1 MNYRQRKKELAA
13 HEAVAN
19 AVLLVV
25 NSVLSTEIEPLD
37 SARESDTKLPKSR
50 FRKNSFCKRPGCYVA
65 WFVDP
70 RTPHKK
76 FCSSM
81 CDNALRA
88 ASTRVQRY
96 YLSQG
101 YVGAITPRN
110 RMNVLLAKPG
120 SRGQLRAFQSVV
132 LRC

>member
-1 MNYRQRKKELAA
+1 LAA
-13 HEAVAN
+13 DETVAN
-19 AVLLVV
+19 NALLGVIAVQATV
-25 NSVLSTEIEPLD
+25 IEPLD
-37 SARESDTKLPKSR
+37 SVRESDTKLPKSR
-50 FRKNSFCKRPGCYVA
+50 FRKNSFCKRPGCYIA

-96 YLSQG
+96 YQSQG

-120 SRGQLRAFQSVV
+120 SRGQVRAFQSVV